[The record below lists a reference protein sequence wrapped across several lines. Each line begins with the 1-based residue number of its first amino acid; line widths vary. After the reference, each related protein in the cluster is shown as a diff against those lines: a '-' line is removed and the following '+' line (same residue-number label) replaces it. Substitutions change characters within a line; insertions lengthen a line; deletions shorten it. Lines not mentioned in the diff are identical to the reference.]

1 MVCSFIEGNG
11 AFVEVC
17 KVLGTSEKPG
27 LHAGT
32 RATSCDASWLRFDLG
47 WKNSPA
53 DQLTKKGRVKGK
65 SRRNGCYLPLQYRS
79 LSTFLY

>member
-1 MVCSFIEGNG
+1 MASWGNHHKKRDFCCVLMVCSFIEGNG

-53 DQLTKKGRVKGK
+53 DQLTKTRKGK
-65 SRRNGCYLPLQYRS
+65 R
-79 LSTFLY
+79 